1 MRPLKREGR
10 RSQYCGPSDSPKHTK
25 FCHDRSSVLIITI
38 TWRTCVAFFHY
49 NLSQSR
55 KNAFPLLSIHCD
67 ALCQSFLLA
76 MSGHAGPIQM
86 DLGIAPLVLRISL
99 GQAVALLKGRRAC
112 RADLTGGSLSNR
124 ASDGE
129 CGQPKSRD
137 GRCQP
142 ELSRG
147 LGEQPCNC
155 VSLCFQC
162 HVLAPDRMSQL
173 PGLRRD

>member
-38 TWRTCVAFFHY
+38 TWRTCVAFYY
-49 NLSQSR
+49 NVYQSR
-55 KNAFPLLSIHCD
+55 KTHSHLLSIHCN

-86 DLGIAPLVLRISL
+86 DLGVAPLVLRISL
-99 GQAVALLKGRRAC
+99 CQAVAFLKGRRAC
-112 RADLTGGSLSNR
+112 RADLTGGFLSNR

-129 CGQPKSRD
+129 RGQPKSRD

-142 ELSRG
+142 ELRRG
-147 LGEQPCNC
+147 LGE
-155 VSLCFQC
+155 
-162 HVLAPDRMSQL
+162 
-173 PGLRRD
+173 

>member
-49 NLSQSR
+49 NVSQSR
-55 KNAFPLLSIHCD
+55 KAHSHLLSTHCD

-86 DLGIAPLVLRISL
+86 DLGVAPLVLRISL

-112 RADLTGGSLSNR
+112 RADLLVSNR
-124 ASDGE
+124 ARDGNH
-129 CGQPKSRD
+129 GQPESRD

-142 ELSRG
+142 ELRESIWF
-147 LGEQPCNC
+147 P
-155 VSLCFQC
+155 C
-162 HVLAPDRMSQL
+162 HVLLLAQI
-173 PGLRRD
+173 GCRDCQD

>member
-1 MRPLKREGR
+1 
-10 RSQYCGPSDSPKHTK
+10 
-25 FCHDRSSVLIITI
+25 
-38 TWRTCVAFFHY
+38 
-49 NLSQSR
+49 
-55 KNAFPLLSIHCD
+55 
-67 ALCQSFLLA
+67 
-76 MSGHAGPIQM
+76 M